1 MKKKANKTQRMVFQ
15 KLRQASELIVSFK
28 TDAISV
34 DLVGG
39 IVLKTS
45 ITEDTLYVQNSPH
58 HFHVDWSRL
67 TQVTYDNDNQYH
79 EGCLTFMD
87 DEAII
92 FKVFNPSG
100 DFNAEIMHLFE
111 NNTTIELVY

>member
-45 ITEDTLYVQNSPH
+45 ITEDTLSNVN
-58 HFHVDWSRL
+58 
-67 TQVTYDNDNQYH
+67 
-79 EGCLTFMD
+79 
-87 DEAII
+87 
-92 FKVFNPSG
+92 
-100 DFNAEIMHLFE
+100 
-111 NNTTIELVY
+111 